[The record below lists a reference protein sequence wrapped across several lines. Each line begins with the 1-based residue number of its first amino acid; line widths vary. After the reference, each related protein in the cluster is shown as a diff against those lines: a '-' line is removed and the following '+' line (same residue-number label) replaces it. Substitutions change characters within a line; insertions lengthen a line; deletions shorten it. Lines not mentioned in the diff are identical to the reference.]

1 MEQIERAIPRI
12 IERLTTNSILARFN
26 QRLASEASERKNV
39 NKLNKST
46 EISRFNSGSFQMQ
59 IQGFKPSVGQHLNL
73 NTKDGNVN
81 GN

>member
-1 MEQIERAIPRI
+1 MEQIKRAIPRI

-26 QRLASEASERKNV
+26 QRLASERKNV

-46 EISRFNSGSFQMQ
+46 EISRLNSGSFQMQ

>member
-26 QRLASEASERKNV
+26 QRLASERKNV

-46 EISRFNSGSFQMQ
+46 EISRLNSGSFQMQ

-73 NTKDGNVN
+73 NTKDKDGNVN

>member
-26 QRLASEASERKNV
+26 QRLASERKNV

-46 EISRFNSGSFQMQ
+46 EISRLNSGSFQMQ

-73 NTKDGNVN
+73 NTKDGNAN

>member
-1 MEQIERAIPRI
+1 MEQIEHAIPRI

-26 QRLASEASERKNV
+26 QRLASERKNV

-46 EISRFNSGSFQMQ
+46 EISRLNSGSFQMQ

>member
-1 MEQIERAIPRI
+1 MEQIELAIPRI

-26 QRLASEASERKNV
+26 QRLASERKNV

-46 EISRFNSGSFQMQ
+46 EISRLNSGSFQMQ

>member
-26 QRLASEASERKNV
+26 QRLASERKNV

-46 EISRFNSGSFQMQ
+46 EISRLNSGSFQMQ

>member
-26 QRLASEASERKNV
+26 QRLASERKNV

>member
-12 IERLTTNSILARFN
+12 IERLTTNSILTRFN
-26 QRLASEASERKNV
+26 QRLASERKNV

-46 EISRFNSGSFQMQ
+46 EISRLNSGSFQMQ

>member
-26 QRLASEASERKNV
+26 QRLASERKNV

-46 EISRFNSGSFQMQ
+46 EISRLNSGSFQMQ
-59 IQGFKPSVGQHLNL
+59 IQVFKPSVGQHLNL

>member
-1 MEQIERAIPRI
+1 MEQIKRAIPQI

-26 QRLASEASERKNV
+26 QRLASERKNV

-46 EISRFNSGSFQMQ
+46 EISRLNSGSFQMQ